1 MIPSALREQAHLL
14 SQEQSRSSFDT
25 RPSHFGP
32 CPLCGLDEAGSEH
45 IWQWCSAAKMAWAK
59 CGDGS
64 SWRNA
69 LAGHCNDRL
78 RLTIVTSQVVF
89 LYTSLIGRTSA
100 TADDSARRIAR
111 AVRAIV
117 STDDIQIEDDDGSGG
132 ESLHVDAGTWA
143 PSSESARCNRG
154 EQNLCRVTCRGQ
166 RAGNTQRMDDNAR
179 VGATVSARI
188 SVDVGRIFATLYADS
203 TPARWMVA
211 SSSWWPQPRTT
222 QEAHVN
228 CEWLSRRCR
237 HCGRH
242 EASLFARQPIQAG
255 EELTVPRSLAP
266 RTSAALV
273 PYGVFFDGG
282 TCNREGNSAAGA
294 GALLWHIHSSGPP
307 TCIARAI
314 LATPGDSSASLA
326 ESHACSL
333 ALMLLTSLAR
343 EHWETHGSTLRAR
356 LVGDCIP
363 VIRYASAQAR
373 FRSANQR
380 AHIDRGLGLVSEIG
394 WNLEWQAVNRR
405 HNSHAHALA
414 RIAAVWANDLCLHG
428 SRAGRSLIEWRGLG
442 HTRGSDVVLPTWP

>member
-1 MIPSALREQAHLL
+1 MIPSSLGEQAHLL
-14 SQEQSRSSFDT
+14 SQEQSRSSFHT

-32 CPLCGLDEAGSEH
+32 CPLCGLGEAESEYM
-45 IWQWCSAAKMAWAK
+45 WQWCSAAYMAWAK

-64 SWRNA
+64 CWRDA
-69 LAGHCNDRL
+69 PAGHCNDRL
-78 RLTIVTSQVVF
+78 RLTIVASQVVF

-117 STDDIQIEDDDGSGG
+117 STDDIQIEDDEGSGG

-143 PSSESARCNRG
+143 PSSECARCNRG

-166 RAGNTQRMDDNAR
+166 SAGNTQRTDGNAR

-211 SSSWWPQPRTT
+211 SSSWWPQPHTT
-222 QEAHVN
+222 QEAHAN

-242 EASLFARQPIQAG
+242 EASLFARQTIQAG

-273 PYGVFFDGG
+273 PYEVFFDGG

-294 GALLWHIHSSGPP
+294 GALLKGTSTAAAP
-307 TCIARAI
+307 
-314 LATPGDSSASLA
+314 L
-326 ESHACSL
+326 L
-333 ALMLLTSLAR
+333 ALR
-343 EHWETHGSTLRAR
+343 ELS
-356 LVGDCIP
+356 
-363 VIRYASAQAR
+363 
-373 FRSANQR
+373 
-380 AHIDRGLGLVSEIG
+380 
-394 WNLEWQAVNRR
+394 
-405 HNSHAHALA
+405 
-414 RIAAVWANDLCLHG
+414 
-428 SRAGRSLIEWRGLG
+428 
-442 HTRGSDVVLPTWP
+442 